1 MHGFNGV
8 TASKRRDGGAYKER
22 LELPMSA
29 LNKIPVEPG
38 EATIKEWTILYEP
51 PGGGKF
57 NGKLRVTNQR
67 LLYDAKFDMSAAA
80 YLERH
85 LSVTW
90 GSDGGVII
98 IPKGRITDV
107 AVKKSMLAKRV
118 IVTLDDG
125 SRHTFNYGALN
136 IDPVASAIQQR

>member
-1 MHGFNGV
+1 
-8 TASKRRDGGAYKER
+8 
-22 LELPMSA
+22 MSA
-29 LNKIPVEPG
+29 LKNVPAEPG

-67 LLYDAKFDMSAAA
+67 LLYDAKFDMSAAK

-85 LSVTW
+85 FSVTW
-90 GSDGGVII
+90 GSDGGLII
-98 IPKGRITDV
+98 IPKDRVKDV
-107 AVKKSMLAKRV
+107 SVKKSMLAKRV

-125 SRHTFNYGALN
+125 SQHTFNYGALN
-136 IDPVASAIQQR
+136 VDPVAAAIQQR